1 METGPGN
8 SYVAEL
14 ARSGAAKCRLCETN
28 IRKGELRVGKLI
40 DGDWGLQTRWYHLH
54 CVVIR
59 ADSLEAID
67 GSAELSAEHRT
78 ALQTRLEESRSEVDE
93 EAVPVDPDAIVR
105 TEWSTEANPPPEL
118 LMPLLP
124 YQREGLAWLLH
135 QERESA
141 MAGGILADEMGMGK
155 TIQAIALLLAHRRNP
170 ADEKLAS
177 AWAAADRRHGVEA
190 SKPRGGTLVVVPV
203 VAMGQWQA
211 EISRFTAPNSL
222 SVKVFHG
229 AGRAD
234 DPRALA
240 EADVV
245 LTSYKTL
252 EAAYRKQSAGAK
264 VECSVCGRKF
274 YAEKLRVHRTYFCG
288 EGARRTEAQARQQRK
303 GRDRGSHTTRE
314 DLSDDSDADADEVDR
329 QKRLI
334 KEMKAQGGRKRAS
347 KGAKGRAKE
356 TEKSDE
362 SGEDEVDRQKRLIKE
377 QKAQGGRKRAS
388 KGAKGRAKET
398 EKSDESGEDD
408 TQAQTLLPQKR
419 QRTRNH
425 SNSGESFSKSLRA
438 ETSGLGACIRVRHS
452 RKAASSISSYKE
464 RSDDSESEEWTP
476 HGQQRS
482 IDSDS
487 DDDSESSFETESSS
501 DESLADSESSGVS
514 KPTARNSSQ
523 KGNGIFGKTQI
534 MIDEDVERDILA
546 AQRKAPKA
554 VASPLHKVFR
564 IRSSFLQ
571 NDLIFFTDILAS
583 RRP

>member
-40 DGDWGLQTRWYHLH
+40 DGDWGLQTRWYHLY

-314 DLSDDSDADADEVDR
+314 DLSDDSDGDADEVDR

-334 KEMKAQGGRKRAS
+334 KEMKEQGGRKRAS
-347 KGAKGRAKE
+347 KGAKGR
-356 TEKSDE
+356 
-362 SGEDEVDRQKRLIKE
+362 G
-377 QKAQGGRKRAS
+377 
-388 KGAKGRAKET
+388 KET

-419 QRTRNH
+419 QRTRKH
-425 SNSGESFSKSLRA
+425 SNSGESFSKALRA
-438 ETSGLGACIRVRHS
+438 ETSGLGARIRVRHP
-452 RKAASSISSYKE
+452 RRAASSISSYKE

-571 NDLIFFTDILAS
+571 NDLIFYRYLGFAS
-583 RRP
+583 SLMKRIRSRTAARPPHELFSTLIRCTSGA

>member
-59 ADSLEAID
+59 AASLEAID

-78 ALQTRLEESRSEVDE
+78 ALQTRLEESRGEVDE

-155 TIQAIALLLAHRRNP
+155 TIQAIALLLANRRNP

-362 SGEDEVDRQKRLIKE
+362 SGED
-377 QKAQGGRKRAS
+377 
-388 KGAKGRAKET
+388 
-398 EKSDESGEDD
+398 D

-487 DDDSESSFETESSS
+487 DDDSESSFETESSN
-501 DESLADSESSGVS
+501 DETLADSESSGVS

>member
-78 ALQTRLEESRSEVDE
+78 ALQTRLEESRGEVDE

-155 TIQAIALLLAHRRNP
+155 TIQAIALLLANRRNP

-362 SGEDEVDRQKRLIKE
+362 SGED
-377 QKAQGGRKRAS
+377 
-388 KGAKGRAKET
+388 
-398 EKSDESGEDD
+398 D

-487 DDDSESSFETESSS
+487 DDDSESSFETESSN
-501 DESLADSESSGVS
+501 DETLADSESSGVS